1 MQLAKQKRRYQK
13 HLIEQLSKI
22 NEANKDLERKNL
34 NLDRILLNE
43 TRRHVDKKI
52 EIDHS
57 KSELM
62 SSQLKVS
69 NICSIE
75 SREIGSLQ
83 FERDEKMASY
93 DTTIRK
99 LAKDKAR

>member
-1 MQLAKQKRRYQK
+1 M
-13 HLIEQLSKI
+13 IEQLSKI

-34 NLDRILLNE
+34 NFDRNLLSE

-52 EIDHS
+52 EIDVL

-62 SSQLKVS
+62 TSQLKVS

-75 SREIGSLQ
+75 SKEISSL
-83 FERDEKMASY
+83 
-93 DTTIRK
+93 
-99 LAKDKAR
+99 

>member
-1 MQLAKQKRRYQK
+1 M
-13 HLIEQLSKI
+13 
-22 NEANKDLERKNL
+22 
-34 NLDRILLNE
+34 NLDRNLLNE

-52 EIDHS
+52 ELDHL

-62 SSQLKVS
+62 TSQLKVS

-75 SREIGSLQ
+75 SKEISTLQ

-99 LAKDKAR
+99 LAKDKARMSPDKRI

>member
-1 MQLAKQKRRYQK
+1 M
-13 HLIEQLSKI
+13 
-22 NEANKDLERKNL
+22 
-34 NLDRILLNE
+34 DRLLLNE
-43 TRRHVDKKI
+43 TRRHVEKKI

-62 SSQLKVS
+62 TCQLKVS

-75 SREIGSLQ
+75 SKEISTLQ

-93 DTTIRK
+93 DTTIRR
-99 LAKDKAR
+99 LARDKAK